1 MVLLMLCLHRS
12 RPGFGTGSMHQPPSP
27 EDFKSKS
34 SLATIHCV
42 LLLLGVRKCMN
53 LSWYGQDQILTYTSA
68 PSQLPASHAIH
79 TWPVIDHSSICH
91 STKKCLPQQKNQ
103 NSLTRISQ
111 SVFFKWFWGW
121 EKMFLQELKSC
132 KVSPLHGQCIFLRTA
147 SSKQWQALFAL
158 EIRKPSIMSV
168 TIAVQ
173 GSITSIPEI
182 KMFS

>member
-79 TWPVIDHSSICH
+79 TWPVILINLSLYQEMSST
-91 STKKCLPQQKNQ
+91 TKESKPSVNL
-103 NSLTRISQ
+103 SLTRTSQ
-111 SVFFKWFWGW
+111 SVFFNDFGVGRNCFCKN
-121 EKMFLQELKSC
+121 LNLAKSHLFM
-132 KVSPLHGQCIFLRTA
+132 VNA
-147 SSKQWQALFAL
+147 SSCEQQVASNDKPCSPWRLENQA
-158 EIRKPSIMSV
+158 
-168 TIAVQ
+168 
-173 GSITSIPEI
+173 
-182 KMFS
+182 